1 MERFYSVIFIIIFA
15 AAGFLKAGQYVEE
28 HGSVII
34 DDVKVKVE
42 IADEPLEM
50 SKGLSN
56 RKSLDKNHGMLFVF
70 STPGQPAFWMKD
82 MEFSIDIIW
91 IKDDTIVDIAPNL
104 PVVAAEFLSTYSPR
118 EPANYVLEVNAGFA
132 AEHGIK
138 VGDRVEIK
146 I

>member
-34 DDVKVKVE
+34 DDIKVKVE

-50 SKGLSN
+50 SEGLSN

-138 VGDRVEIK
+138 VGDRVKIK